1 MLELNR
7 VYNIDCM
14 AGMAEFPDGYF
25 DITVVDPPYG
35 GAGFAFSG
43 KGGTRFCGR
52 FDRYAKTDTS
62 PADTIITT
70 QTVGGGI
77 ALHEPAADGRRNT
90 AKKL

>member
-43 KGGTRFCGR
+43 KAAHGLAG
-52 FDRYAKTDTS
+52 DLTDTPRPT
-62 PADTIITT
+62 PARRMPYP
-70 QTVGGGI
+70 QHKLLRGGI
-77 ALHEPAADGRRNT
+77 
-90 AKKL
+90 